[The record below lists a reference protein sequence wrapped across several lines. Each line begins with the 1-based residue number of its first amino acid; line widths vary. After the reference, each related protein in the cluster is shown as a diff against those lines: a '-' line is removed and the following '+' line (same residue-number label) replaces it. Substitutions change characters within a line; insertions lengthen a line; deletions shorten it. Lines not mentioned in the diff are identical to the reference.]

1 MATIITDTIGVEWQV
16 NNGALAGEHALEE
29 PPVDLNNVNGVIE
42 PNDFQWPDATARLI
56 GGPEQLVDQWVQAR
70 VYKDTRTQVI
80 SDDTGEI
87 VSDTVART
95 YLPYSVSEMTFGSDF
110 TNDWVDETNPAK
122 PKQYSGPILYKHND
136 LEAPLAIPAGGYTRV
151 GVDSFNAAFCGFVL
165 DNNALPETPG
175 TLGDV
180 AFLINITTGMGYIWA
195 DSVPGL
201 GAGYRWVNSGLA
213 KDPGEINTNALASID
228 DLPDDAPDG
237 QWQVVSTGVYG
248 TVYFKTPEG
257 WMNIGPIQGGGPVV
271 VIPET
276 DKKRY
281 VSGYMY
287 SLVFDQS
294 RFRYVPR
301 LSGET
306 QSTYEGEIS
315 INQTGWFPD
324 SPHDP
329 DRDIYPMDSV
339 TRVKPDGREMRTVT
353 YTCTFT
359 SDLASD
365 TCTILQD
372 VYQPTY
378 NWGDLIQQ
386 LLELTYFYH
395 GIYH

>member
-95 YLPYSVSEMTFGSDF
+95 YLPYSVSEMTFSSDF

-201 GAGYRWVNSGLA
+201 GAGYRWVNCGLA

>member
-1 MATIITDTIGVEWQV
+1 MAIIITETIGVEWQV
-16 NNGALAGEHALEE
+16 NNGALAGDHALEE
-29 PPVDLNNVNGVIE
+29 PPVDLNNINGVVE

-56 GGPEQLVDQWVQAR
+56 GGPEQLIDQWVQAR
-70 VYKDTRTQVI
+70 VYKDTRTETT
-80 SDDTGEI
+80 DDETGDV
-87 VSDTVART
+87 VSDNVVRT
-95 YLPYSVSEMTFGSDF
+95 YLPYNVSEMTFDSDF
-110 TNDWVDETNPAK
+110 TNDWTDETNPAK
-122 PKQYSGPILYKHND
+122 PKQYSGPILYKHNN
-136 LEAPLAIPAGGYTRV
+136 LEEPLAIPAGGYTRV
-151 GVDSFNAAFCGFVL
+151 GVDGFNAAFCGFVL
-165 DNNALPETPG
+165 DNSDLPETPG
-175 TLGDV
+175 SLGDV
-180 AFLINITTGMGYIWA
+180 AFLINITTGVGYIWA
-195 DSVPGL
+195 DSAPGL
-201 GAGYRWVNSGLA
+201 GTGYRWVSSGIA
-213 KDPGEINTNALASID
+213 KDPAEINTNALGSID

-248 TVYFKTPEG
+248 TVYFKTAEG
-257 WMNIGPIQGGGPVV
+257 WLNIGPIQGGGPVV

-276 DKKRY
+276 DKKTY

-301 LSGET
+301 MSGET
-306 QSTYEGEIS
+306 QDSYQGEIS

-324 SPHDP
+324 QPHDP
-329 DRDIYPMDSV
+329 ARDIYPMDSV

-353 YTCTFT
+353 YTCNFT